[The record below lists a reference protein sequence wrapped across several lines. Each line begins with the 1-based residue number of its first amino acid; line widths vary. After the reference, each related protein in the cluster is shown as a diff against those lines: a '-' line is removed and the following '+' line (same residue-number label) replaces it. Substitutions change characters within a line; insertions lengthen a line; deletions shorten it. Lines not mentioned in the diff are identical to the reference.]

1 MPLITDAKARSLGP
15 GGQAVAHGGV
25 TGLTLIPSATHR
37 GRGKWGLRFV
47 SPVTGK
53 RRNAGLGSYPQVGI
67 ALAGKLAREMREQIA
82 AGSDPLETKAA
93 EDAKPKT
100 PTFQEA
106 AAQLHREL
114 TPGWKNAKH
123 AQQWLNTLTEYAFPT
138 VGSLPIDLIQ
148 PRHIAD
154 VLRPIWLEKA
164 ETATRVKQ
172 RLHAVMAWGWAH
184 GFNGANPVDV
194 VTHLL
199 PLQPGKAVRQ
209 EHQPAMPWA
218 TVPSFVKAELV
229 GAGELEVTRNAL
241 LFLVLNASRS
251 GEVRGM
257 AWSEVNLRTKLWTIP
272 AARMKAKVIH
282 RVPLS
287 LPAIEIL
294 KRHAGQHDELVFPS
308 VQARSVMSDMTLTAL
323 LRRVNAPSDTPGRVA
338 TVHGFRSSFRD
349 WCSERG
355 YARDLA
361 ERALAH
367 AVKDKVEAAYHRT
380 DLLEQRRPM
389 MQAWADFVLS
399 AKNELK
405 KNTTTH
411 DN

>member
-1 MPLITDAKARSLGP
+1 MALITDAKARSMSP
-15 GGQAVAHGGV
+15 GGQAVPHGGI
-25 TGLTLIPSATHR
+25 TGLTLLPSASQK
-37 GRGKWGLRFV
+37 GQGKWVLRYV

-53 RRNAGLGSYPQVGI
+53 RRNAGLGAYPEVGI

-82 AGSDPLETKAA
+82 SGQDPLAVRAA
-93 EDAKPKT
+93 EDTKPKI

-106 AAQLHREL
+106 AKQLHAEL
-114 TPGWKNAKH
+114 KPGWKNDKH
-123 AQQWLNTLTEYAFPT
+123 AQQWLNTLTDYAFPT
-138 VGSLPIDLIQ
+138 VGSLPIDQIQ

-154 VLRPIWLEKA
+154 VLRPIWLAKA

-209 EHQPAMPWA
+209 EHQPAMPRA
-218 TVPSFVKAELV
+218 TIPSFVETELA
-229 GAGELEVTRNAL
+229 GAGAFDATRNAL
-241 LFLVLNASRS
+241 LFLILNGSRS

-257 AWSEVNLRTKLWTIP
+257 TWGEVNLRAKLWTIP
-272 AARMKAKVIH
+272 AARMKAKVAH

-287 LPAIEIL
+287 LQAIEL
-294 KRHAGQHDELVFPS
+294 LERQAGQHDELVFPS
-308 VQARSVMSDMTLTAL
+308 VQARTVMSDMTLTAL
-323 LRRVNAPSDTPGRVA
+323 LRRAKAPSDTPGRVA
-338 TVHGFRSSFRD
+338 TAHGFRSSFRD

-367 AVKDKVEAAYHRT
+367 TVKDKVEAAYHRT
-380 DLLEQRRPM
+380 DLFEQRRPM
-389 MQAWADFVLS
+389 MQAWADFVHPPANRPQKDPS
-399 AKNELK
+399 
-405 KNTTTH
+405 H
-411 DN
+411 DV

>member
-1 MPLITDAKARSLGP
+1 MALITDAKARSMSP
-15 GGQAVAHGGV
+15 GGQAVPHGGI
-25 TGLTLIPSATHR
+25 TGLTLLPSASQK
-37 GRGKWGLRFV
+37 GQGKWVLRYV

-53 RRNAGLGSYPQVGI
+53 RRNAGLGAYPEVGI

-82 AGSDPLETKAA
+82 SGQDPLAVRAA
-93 EDAKPKT
+93 EDTKPKI

-106 AAQLHREL
+106 AKQLHAEL
-114 TPGWKNAKH
+114 KPGWKNDKH
-123 AQQWLNTLTEYAFPT
+123 AQQWLNTLTDYAFPT
-138 VGSLPIDLIQ
+138 VGSLPIDQIQ

-154 VLRPIWLEKA
+154 VLRPIWLAKA

-218 TVPSFVKAELV
+218 TIPSFVETELA
-229 GAGELEVTRNAL
+229 GAGAFDATRNAL
-241 LFLVLNASRS
+241 LFLILNGSRS

-257 AWSEVNLRTKLWTIP
+257 TWGEVNLRAKLWTIP
-272 AARMKAKVIH
+272 AARMKAKVAH

-287 LPAIEIL
+287 LQAIEL
-294 KRHAGQHDELVFPS
+294 LERQAGQHDELVFPS
-308 VQARSVMSDMTLTAL
+308 VQARTVMSDMTLTAL
-323 LRRVNAPSDTPGRVA
+323 LRRAKAPSDTPGRVA
-338 TVHGFRSSFRD
+338 TAHGFRSSFRD

-367 AVKDKVEAAYHRT
+367 MVKDRVEAAYHRT
-380 DLLEQRRPM
+380 DLFEQRRPM
-389 MQAWADFVLS
+389 MQAWADFVHPPANRPQKDPS
-399 AKNELK
+399 
-405 KNTTTH
+405 H
-411 DN
+411 DV

>member
-1 MPLITDAKARSLGP
+1 MPLISDAKARSLGP

-25 TGLTLIPSATHR
+25 TGLTLIPSATQR
-37 GRGKWGLRFV
+37 GRGKWVLRFV
-47 SPVTGK
+47 SPVTGR
-53 RRNAGLGSYPQVGI
+53 RRNAGLGSYPEVGI

-82 AGSDPLETKAA
+82 VGSDPLETKAA
-93 EDAKPKT
+93 EDARPKT

-114 TPGWKNAKH
+114 KPGWNNPKH

-229 GAGELEVTRNAL
+229 DAGELEVTRNAL

-257 AWSEVNLRTKLWTIP
+257 TWSEVNLRAKLWTIP
-272 AARMKAKVIH
+272 AARMKAKVAH

-287 LPAIEIL
+287 LQAIELL
-294 KRHAGQHDELVFPS
+294 KRQAGQHDELVFPS
-308 VQARSVMSDMTLTAL
+308 VQARTVMSDMTLTAL
-323 LRRVNAPSDTPGRVA
+323 LRRAKAPSDTPGRVA

-355 YARDLA
+355 YPRDLA

-367 AVKDKVEAAYHRT
+367 TVKDKVEAAYHRT
-380 DLLEQRRPM
+380 DLFEQRRPM
-389 MQAWADFVLS
+389 MQAWADFVHPPANRPQKDPS
-399 AKNELK
+399 
-405 KNTTTH
+405 H
-411 DN
+411 DV

>member
-25 TGLTLIPSATHR
+25 TGLTLIPSATRKGH
-37 GRGKWGLRFV
+37 GKWVLRFV
-47 SPVTGK
+47 SPVTGR

-67 ALAGKLAREMREQIA
+67 AVAGKLAREMREQIA
-82 AGSDPLETKAA
+82 AGSDPLEIKAA
-93 EDAKPKT
+93 EDSKPKM
-100 PTFQEA
+100 PTFREA

-114 TPGWKNAKH
+114 TPGWKNPKH
-123 AQQWLNTLTEYAFPT
+123 VQQWLNTLTEYAFPT
-138 VGSLPIDLIQ
+138 VGSLPIDQIQ

-154 VLRPIWLEKA
+154 VLRPIWLAKA

-199 PLQPGKAVRQ
+199 PLQPGKAMRQ

-218 TVPSFVKAELV
+218 TIPSFVKTELA

-241 LFLVLNASRS
+241 LFLILNGSRS

-257 AWSEVNLRTKLWTIP
+257 TWGEVNLRAKLWTIP
-272 AARMKAKVIH
+272 AARMKAKVAH

-287 LPAIEIL
+287 LQAIALL
-294 KRHAGQHDELVFPS
+294 KRQAGQHDELVFPS
-308 VQARSVMSDMTLTAL
+308 VQARAVMSDMTLTAL
-323 LRRVNAPSDTPGRVA
+323 LRRAKAPSETPGRVA

-367 AVKDKVEAAYHRT
+367 TVKDKVEAAYHRT
-380 DLLEQRRPM
+380 DLFEQRRPM
-389 MQAWADFVLS
+389 MQAWADFVHPPVNRRHKDPS
-399 AKNELK
+399 
-405 KNTTTH
+405 H
-411 DN
+411 DV